1 MKRST
6 TMSTNR
12 LTDAGNDGEL
22 AAPKDPLVSDLQDYA
37 EAVGENDEYLSGLL
51 AAAAERIAEMG

>member
-1 MKRST
+1 
-6 TMSTNR
+6 MSTNR

-37 EAVGENDEYLSGLL
+37 EAIGETDEHLSGLL